1 MPNFPFWGFPYRY
14 PHYRY
19 YPYVKNRNVN
29 NSPNLANKEN
39 HICKNEPIQKNK
51 SENSQTKNSRHI
63 GKMPFSFNMDGFSN
77 IEKPII
83 EILGIQLY
91 QDDLIILGLLFFLY
105 KEEVKDE
112 SLFISLILLLL
123 S

>member
-19 YPYVKNRNVN
+19 YPYINNRTINS
-29 NSPNLANKEN
+29 SPNSTNTENATYKE
-39 HICKNEPIQKNK
+39 EPIQKN
-51 SENSQTKNSRHI
+51 NRHI
-63 GKMPFSFNMDGFSN
+63 NKMPFSFNIDGFSN
-77 IEKPII
+77 TEKPII

>member
-1 MPNFPFWGFPYRY
+1 MLRFPLMGFPYRY
-14 PHYRY
+14 PYYRY
-19 YPYVKNRNVN
+19 YPYQNTPFNTNDNIKN
-29 NSPNLANKEN
+29 NSEDRQA
-39 HICKNEPIQKNK
+39 KNF
-51 SENSQTKNSRHI
+51 NSPL
-63 GKMPFSFNMDGFSN
+63 PFSFNMDGFSDL
-77 IEKPII
+77 EQPII
-83 EILGIQLY
+83 EILGIKLY